1 MANACPSDTVCSDRR
16 AAVVKPAWG
25 IKRTCQ
31 SCGAHFYDLQ
41 KDPIICPKCATVY
54 DPDAV
59 SRTRRGRS
67 GGAAPKPAPRVP
79 VPEPAEAAGEAAAP
93 EFEEAGLEIAPE
105 ESEAEGEDLIEDTED
120 LPEDADDVTEVIENV
135 DEEER

>member
-1 MANACPSDTVCSDRR
+1 M
-16 AAVVKPAWG
+16 
-25 IKRTCQ
+25 KRTCQ

-67 GGAAPKPAPRVP
+67 SSAAPKPAPRVP
-79 VPEPAEAAGEAAAP
+79 VPEIAEAPGEPVAP
-93 EFEEAGLEIAPE
+93 ELEEAGLEIPAE
-105 ESEAEGEDLIEDTED
+105 EGEAEGEDVTIEDTED
-120 LPEDADDVTEVIENV
+120 LPEDDGDVTEVIENV
-135 DEEER
+135 EEEER

>member
-1 MANACPSDTVCSDRR
+1 
-16 AAVVKPAWG
+16 VVKPAWG
-25 IKRTCQ
+25 MKRTCQ
-31 SCGAHFYDLQ
+31 SCAAHFYDLQ

-67 GGAAPKPAPRVP
+67 SAAPKAAPRVP
-79 VPEPAEAAGEAAAP
+79 VPEIAEAPGEPVAP
-93 EFEEAGLEIAPE
+93 ELEEIAAE
-105 ESEAEGEDLIEDTED
+105 EGEAEGEDVIEDTED

-135 DEEER
+135 EEEER

>member
-1 MANACPSDTVCSDRR
+1 M
-16 AAVVKPAWG
+16 VKPAWG
-25 IKRTCQ
+25 MKRTCQ
-31 SCGAHFYDLQ
+31 GCGAHFNDMQ

-67 GGAAPKPAPRVP
+67 SPAPKPAPRAP
-79 VPEPAEAAGEAAAP
+79 VPEVAETPSEAP
-93 EFEEAGLEIAPE
+93 ELEEAGLEIAAE
-105 ESEAEGEDLIEDTED
+105 EGEAEGEDVIEDTED
-120 LPEDADDVTEVIENV
+120 LPEDADEVSEVIENV

>member
-1 MANACPSDTVCSDRR
+1 M
-16 AAVVKPAWG
+16 VKPAWG
-25 IKRTCQ
+25 MKRTCQ
-31 SCGAHFYDLQ
+31 GCGAHFYDMQ

-67 GGAAPKPAPRVP
+67 SGGAAKPAPRVP
-79 VPEPAEAAGEAAAP
+79 VPEIVEAPGETVAP
-93 EFEEAGLEIAPE
+93 ELEEAGLEIAAE
-105 ESEAEGEDLIEDTED
+105 EGEAEGEDVIEDTED

-135 DEEER
+135 EEEER

>member
-1 MANACPSDTVCSDRR
+1 M
-16 AAVVKPAWG
+16 VKPAWG
-25 IKRTCQ
+25 MKRTCQ
-31 SCGAHFYDLQ
+31 GCGAHFYDLQ

-67 GGAAPKPAPRVP
+67 SSAAPKAAPRVP
-79 VPEPAEAAGEAAAP
+79 VPELVETPGEPVAP
-93 EFEEAGLEIAPE
+93 ELEEAGLEIAAE
-105 ESEAEGEDLIEDTED
+105 EGEAEGEDVIEDTED

-135 DEEER
+135 EEEER

>member
-1 MANACPSDTVCSDRR
+1 M
-16 AAVVKPAWG
+16 
-25 IKRTCQ
+25 KRTCQ
-31 SCGAHFYDLQ
+31 GCGAHFYDMQ

-79 VPEPAEAAGEAAAP
+79 VPEIVETPDAVAP
-93 EFEEAGLEIAPE
+93 ELEEAGLEIAAE
-105 ESEAEGEDLIEDTED
+105 EGEAEGEDVIEDTED

>member
-1 MANACPSDTVCSDRR
+1 M
-16 AAVVKPAWG
+16 VKPAWG
-25 IKRTCQ
+25 MKRTCQ
-31 SCGAHFYDLQ
+31 GCGAHFYDMQ

-67 GGAAPKPAPRVP
+67 SSAAPKPAPRAP
-79 VPEPAEAAGEAAAP
+79 AP
-93 EFEEAGLEIAPE
+93 EIPGAPGEVVAPELEEAGLGIPAE
-105 ESEAEGEDLIEDTED
+105 EGDAEGEEVMEDTED

-135 DEEER
+135 EEEER

>member
-1 MANACPSDTVCSDRR
+1 MANACPSDNVCSDRR
-16 AAVVKPAWG
+16 TAVVKPAWG
-25 IKRTCQ
+25 MKRTCQ
-31 SCGAHFYDLQ
+31 GCGAHFYDMQ

-67 GGAAPKPAPRVP
+67 SSAAPKPAPRAP
-79 VPEPAEAAGEAAAP
+79 VPEIAEAPGEAATP
-93 EFEEAGLEIAPE
+93 ELEEAGLEIAA
-105 ESEAEGEDLIEDTED
+105 EAETEGEDVIEDTED
-120 LPEDADDVTEVIENV
+120 LPEDDGDVTEVIENV

>member
-1 MANACPSDTVCSDRR
+1 M
-16 AAVVKPAWG
+16 VKPAWG
-25 IKRTCQ
+25 MKRTCQ
-31 SCGAHFYDLQ
+31 GCGAHFYDLQ

-67 GGAAPKPAPRVP
+67 SAAPKPAPRAP
-79 VPEPAEAAGEAAAP
+79 VPQIAEAPGEPVAP
-93 EFEEAGLEIAPE
+93 ELEEAGLEIAAE
-105 ESEAEGEDLIEDTED
+105 EGEAGAEDVIEDTED

-135 DEEER
+135 EEEER

>member
-1 MANACPSDTVCSDRR
+1 M
-16 AAVVKPAWG
+16 VKPAWG
-25 IKRTCQ
+25 MKRTCQ
-31 SCGAHFYDLQ
+31 SCGAHFYDLR

-67 GGAAPKPAPRVP
+67 SAAAPKPVPRAP
-79 VPEPAEAAGEAAAP
+79 VPELVEAPGEPVAP
-93 EFEEAGLEIAPE
+93 ELEEAGLEIAAE
-105 ESEAEGEDLIEDTED
+105 ESEAEGEDVIEDTED
-120 LPEDADDVTEVIENV
+120 LPEDDADVTEVIENV

>member
-1 MANACPSDTVCSDRR
+1 M
-16 AAVVKPAWG
+16 VKPAWG
-25 IKRTCQ
+25 MKRTCQ
-31 SCGAHFYDLQ
+31 GCGAHFYDLQ

-67 GGAAPKPAPRVP
+67 SSAAPKAAPRVP
-79 VPEPAEAAGEAAAP
+79 VPEIAEAPGEAVAP
-93 EFEEAGLEIAPE
+93 ELEEAGLEIAAE
-105 ESEAEGEDLIEDTED
+105 EGEAEGEDVIEDTED
-120 LPEDADDVTEVIENV
+120 LPEDADDVVIENV

>member
-1 MANACPSDTVCSDRR
+1 M
-16 AAVVKPAWG
+16 VKPAWG
-25 IKRTCQ
+25 MKRTCQ
-31 SCGAHFYDLQ
+31 GCGAHFYDLQ

-67 GGAAPKPAPRVP
+67 SSAAPKPAPRAP
-79 VPEPAEAAGEAAAP
+79 VPEIAEAPGEVVAP
-93 EFEEAGLEIAPE
+93 ELEEAGLEIAAE
-105 ESEAEGEDLIEDTED
+105 EGEAEGEDVIEDTED
-120 LPEDADDVTEVIENV
+120 LPEDDGDVTEVIENV

>member
-1 MANACPSDTVCSDRR
+1 M
-16 AAVVKPAWG
+16 
-25 IKRTCQ
+25 KRTCQ
-31 SCGAHFYDLQ
+31 GCGAHFYDMR

-67 GGAAPKPAPRVP
+67 GATPKAVPRVP
-79 VPEPAEAAGEAAAP
+79 VPEIAEAPGEAVAP
-93 EFEEAGLEIAPE
+93 ELEEAGLEIAPE
-105 ESEAEGEDLIEDTED
+105 EAETEGEDVMEDTED
-120 LPEDADDVTEVIENV
+120 LPADADDVTEVIENV